1 MNSAGT
7 SKTRAAFG
15 VAVSDKHCMLLALLA
30 LILAINGCS
39 VRNFALNS
47 VGDALAEGGE
57 VYAADDDIELI
68 GAATPF
74 GLKTVESLLSSVP
87 EHRGLLLAAARGF
100 TQYSFVYVQVPADEM
115 EERDV
120 AGAYAQRERARRLY
134 LRARDYGLRGLRLGD
149 PAGLEK
155 LRSDPVAALAGARP
169 EDVPL
174 LYWSGLAWAAAIS
187 LSKDSPAFVAGLPAV
202 DALISRAAVLDP
214 DFDHGALRTF
224 LIGYEINRPN
234 PAADAIE
241 RARNHFA
248 RAVELSSG
256 LQAGPYVSLAESVAV
271 ARRDRAEY
279 ETLLK
284 RALAVDA
291 DRKPEWRL
299 ANLVMQRRARWL
311 LARVDTLFVE

>member
-15 VAVSDKHCMLLALLA
+15 VAVSDKYCTLLALLA

-47 VGDALAEGGE
+47 IGDALAEGGE

-115 EERDV
+115 EERDL

-187 LSKDSPAFVAGLPAV
+187 LSKDSPAFVASLPAV

-214 DFDHGALRTF
+214 DFDHGALHTF

-241 RARNHFA
+241 RARNHFT

-256 LQAGPYVSLAESVAV
+256 LQAEPYVSLAESVAV
-271 ARRDRAEY
+271 ARRDRTEY

-299 ANLVMQRRARWL
+299 ANLVAQRRARWL